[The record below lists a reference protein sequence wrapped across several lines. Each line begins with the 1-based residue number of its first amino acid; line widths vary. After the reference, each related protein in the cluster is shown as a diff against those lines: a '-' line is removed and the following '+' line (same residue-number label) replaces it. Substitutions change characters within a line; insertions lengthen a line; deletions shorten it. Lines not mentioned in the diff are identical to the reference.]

1 MQKNV
6 LVRLVIIRAV
16 FTAAAQVF
24 PDSHGITALHI
35 SEQRNYFQ
43 CIEGRWEGGGRG
55 GGEVVF
61 IFELVMV
68 MAE

>member
-35 SEQRNYFQ
+35 SEQRNYFE
-43 CIEGRWEGGGRG
+43 CI
-55 GGEVVF
+55 GGEGVVF